1 MGFSFSQLSTCIFL
15 TCLTILEGFH
25 QIVFFFLNDYSIPG
39 PVWKQDGNMNQNNLS
54 KGRFSNP
61 IKSLQYVPNSDPVT
75 SLTGNTL
82 RRTYENTHH
91 SLVSHDTWKPPKF
104 PQTVYILDRGIMEPI
119 NMMEKQTASCVEYI
133 HAPCWERKNGL
144 SGIQIRVY
152 KDICSLL
159 IKCTQ
164 MLAVISGWQVYTAG
178 SVLYVHVP
186 DSALLP
192 QRIFPLFGPGDQVKN
207 IFQNLLHLQV

>member
-1 MGFSFSQLSTCIFL
+1 
-15 TCLTILEGFH
+15 
-25 QIVFFFLNDYSIPG
+25 
-39 PVWKQDGNMNQNNLS
+39 MNQNNLS
-54 KGRFSNP
+54 KGRFSNQ

-82 RRTYENTHH
+82 RHTYENTHH

-119 NMMEKQTASCVEYI
+119 NVMQKQTASCVEYT
-133 HAPCWERKNGL
+133 HAPCRERKNSL
-144 SGIQIRVY
+144 NGIQIRVY

-159 IKCTQ
+159 TKCTQ
-164 MLAVISGWQVYTAG
+164 MLTVISGWQVYTAG
-178 SVLYVHVP
+178 SALYVHIS

-192 QRIFPLFGPGDQVKN
+192 RRIFPLFGPGDQVKN
-207 IFQNLLHLQV
+207 VFQKLLHLQV